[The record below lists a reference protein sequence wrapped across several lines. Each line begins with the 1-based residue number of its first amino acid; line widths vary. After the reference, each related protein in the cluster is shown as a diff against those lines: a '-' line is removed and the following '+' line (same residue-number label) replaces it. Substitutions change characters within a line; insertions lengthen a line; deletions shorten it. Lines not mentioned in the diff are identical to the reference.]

1 MVFGNLAV
9 DKDFVMLFEDGCWDR
24 KEINTMNTSNKT
36 DLLTKF
42 YEINKDKRIPRFL
55 GVYECGKLPKAEPG
69 DIIQIRI
76 SIDDE
81 TIDGYNNHI
90 CDKDL
95 IIMTDTGKWI
105 RFDRR
110 DDLANDDNTYIMWIG
125 SPAKIVSN
133 PFDMEPKNLRAL
145 NTVVRSFA
153 NVNVI
158 VIKVS
163 TGEIIMNS
171 NDHTVFDKYLKNI
184 K

>member
-1 MVFGNLAV
+1 M
-9 DKDFVMLFEDGCWDR
+9 
-24 KEINTMNTSNKT
+24 
-36 DLLTKF
+36 
-42 YEINKDKRIPRFL
+42 
-55 GVYECGKLPKAEPG
+55 
-69 DIIQIRI
+69 
-76 SIDDE
+76 SIDGE
-81 TIDGYNNHI
+81 TVDGYNNHI
-90 CDKDL
+90 FDKDL

-110 DDLANDDNTYIMWIG
+110 DNLANDDNTYIMWIE